1 MFCFEN
7 TKFNTYIYIFMYLYI
22 YIYHRL
28 CGVGFSYG
36 CLVSAYVL
44 KEAKK
49 SNSALKSGLGS

>member
-7 TKFNTYIYIFMYLYI
+7 TKFNTYIYIYVYI